1 MLKLTGAICVLLGA
15 AWWGLGAVGQLR
27 ERTRTLERL
36 RSALSYLEEELSFR
50 LTPLPALLE
59 RLSQWE
65 EGRVSRFFQET
76 LEGLRA
82 DPEGGVRQSW
92 RRAMVRQL
100 SILREEERQI
110 LLDVGETLGRYDAQA
125 QRQIIRQAAE
135 RLEEERRRSSQEERR
150 LGRVYAALSLAGGAA
165 VILVLV

>member
-1 MLKLTGAICVLLGA
+1 MLKLTGAFCVLLGA

-36 RSALSYLEEELSFR
+36 RGALCYLEEELAFR

-59 RLSQWE
+59 RLSQRG

-76 LEGLRA
+76 LAGLRA
-82 DPEGGVRQSW
+82 DPEGGLRPSW

-100 SILREEERQI
+100 SILQEEERQT
-110 LLDVGETLGRYDAQA
+110 LLEVGEILGRYDAQA
-125 QRQIIRQAAE
+125 QRQILRQAVE
-135 RLEEERRRSSQEERR
+135 RLEEQCRRSSQEERR